1 MANHRSTLRERL
13 IAALPYVMPVLGGLC
28 GVIYL
33 NTAEGFPIPFLWV
46 GIGIFCGW
54 LAARI
59 MVRLLDR

>member
-1 MANHRSTLRERL
+1 MADHRPSLREKL
-13 IAALPYVMPVLGGLC
+13 IAALPYVMPAIGGLL

-33 NTAEGFPIPFLWV
+33 NTADGFPIPFLWV
-46 GIGIFCGW
+46 GIGIFGGW